1 MRTGPAKVLWVTK
14 GLGLGGTEQL
24 VRLCAP
30 RFDRS
35 RFTVEVAYVLPHKD
49 ALVGMLQDAGIRVT
63 CLDDGRGWVRHLRD
77 LVRSGGYDLVHTHSP
92 VPAAVARVASRNGTV
107 LVHTEHNTWDRYR
120 LATRV
125 VNATT
130 LGANATVFAVSDGV
144 RESMAS
150 SWWSHV
156 LDLPEVVVLH
166 HGIDEHAVRHGPSV
180 RSRARARL
188 GLSNDAP
195 VIGTVGNFTAK
206 KDHDTLLDAF
216 ARLRRH
222 QPDARLVLVGTGPL
236 QDHLVGRVGDLGL
249 ADRVLFTGP
258 RSDVPDLLPA
268 FDVFAL
274 TSVHEG
280 LPIALLEAMASGV
293 ACVATPV
300 GGVPEVIHDGDDGL
314 LVPSRQPEAI
324 CAAFE
329 RLLGDAPLRE
339 RLARAGQRRAEAFSL
354 AGAVERM
361 TVAYEQL
368 LAVPAGRP

>member
-49 ALVGMLQDAGIRVT
+49 ALVGMLEDAGIRVT
-63 CLDDGRGWVRHLRD
+63 CLDDGRGWVQNLRD
-77 LVRSGGYDLVHTHSP
+77 LVRTGGYDLVHTHSP

-120 LATRV
+120 LPTRV
-125 VNATT
+125 VNAAT
-130 LGANATVFAVSDGV
+130 LRANATVFAVSDGV
-144 RESMAS
+144 RESIAS
-150 SWWSHV
+150 SWWAHV

-166 HGIDEHAVRHGPSV
+166 HGIDEHAVRQGPSV
-180 RSRARARL
+180 RSQARDRL
-188 GLSNDAP
+188 GLPKDAP
-195 VIGTVGNFTAK
+195 VIGTVGNFTPK

-258 RSDVPDLLPA
+258 RADVAELLPA

-314 LVPSRQPEAI
+314 LVPARKPEAI
-324 CAAFE
+324 CAALL
-329 RLLGDAPLRE
+329 RVLGDAPLRE

-354 AGAVERM
+354 AGAVGRM
-361 TVAYEQL
+361 TVAYEGL